1 MPVKTTIQV
10 RRDTAANWTS
20 TNPTLAAGE
29 IGFESDTNKIK
40 IGNGSS
46 TWTALNYASG
56 AGLTASDTAP
66 ASPSVGTQWFNTST
80 GKSYVYYDSF
90 WVELDSN
97 GTSANGGQNAIIN
110 GAFDIWARG
119 TTGAG
124 YVNAAAPGFVA
135 DRWQGARGGAV
146 AGQTM
151 SRVSLGSTY
160 QQQYAMRLQRDSGN
174 TSTQEVRL
182 SQSIETAESIRFAG
196 RTVTL
201 SFYAR
206 KGANYSAASNAFNAI
221 LYSGTGTDQNL
232 LISGF
237 TGVATVGSVTATL
250 TDTFQRFTATGTVS
264 GSATQLGLVLTYTPV
279 GTAGAADYV
288 EIVDVQLEAG
298 SVATPFKRNAPSIQ
312 AELAA
317 CQRYYVRY
325 DNTGDNGVHGVGL
338 APATNGAYIQIHLPT
353 EMRVSPTAVD
363 YSLLRL
369 TDGVVSLNATAVSIL
384 ISDKKTPLLNVSVA
398 SGATQYRPYLLQQQS
413 TAGYVGFSAEL

>member
-1 MPVKTTIQV
+1 MDQSVQTYASASARTSALATPVEGQV
-10 RRDTAANWTS
+10 TY
-20 TNPTLAAGE
+20 LE
-29 IGFESDTNKIK
+29 DTNLLYVY
-40 IGNGSS
+40 NGSA
-46 TWTALNYASG
+46 WV
-56 AGLTASDTAP
+56 
-66 ASPSVGTQWFNTST
+66 SVGDIADGSITNAKLANSSVTI
-80 GKSYVYYDSF
+80 
-90 WVELDSN
+90 N
-97 GTSANGGQNAIIN
+97 GTSVALGASATLNPPGNAIIN
-110 GAFDIWARG
+110 GAFDIWQRG

-174 TSTQEVRL
+174 TSTQDVRL
-182 SQSIETAESIRFAG
+182 SQSIETANSIRFAG
-196 RTVTL
+196 QTVTL

-237 TGVATVGSVTATL
+237 TGVATVSSVAATL

-264 GSATQLGLVLTYTPV
+264 GSATQLGLVFSYTPV

-317 CQRYYVRY
+317 CQRYYEKSY
-325 DNTGDNGVHGVGL
+325 DIANPPGTSSTNGL
-338 APATNGAYIQIHLPT
+338 AELFGSSDSSGNLAITISFKVTKRATPTITLYITGGTPNVWAYSRNGA
-353 EMRVSPTAVD
+353 S
-363 YSLLRL
+363 
-369 TDGVVSLNATAVSIL
+369 GN
-384 ISDKKTPLLNVSVA
+384 
-398 SGATQYRPYLLQQQS
+398 SGATADRVSNTGFRGYLA
-413 TAGYVGFSAEL
+413 TGAAWVVANGGGHWVAENEL